1 MAKIGPIGGTAQVR
15 VGDKLVQLRGELT
28 YNFQVF
34 KKTGVAGAD
43 GAVHGYTQETS
54 VPFIEMEVTQDGTK
68 MKTRDWEAI
77 DNAIVNCALANG
89 IQLVLRGAFVAGDI
103 PPDAIKGSLKVRF
116 EGTDGEEV

>member
-1 MAKIGPIGGTAQVR
+1 MKIGPIGGTAQVR
-15 VGDKLVQLRGELT
+15 VGDRLLRFRSEMT

-34 KKTGVAGAD
+34 KKTGVAGGD
-43 GAVHGYTQETS
+43 GAVHGYTQEAQ
-54 VPFIEMEVTQDGTK
+54 VPYIEMEVTQDGTD

-89 IQLVLRGAFVAGDI
+89 VQLVLRGAYVAGDI
-103 PPDAIKGSLKVRF
+103 VPDAMKGSLKVRF